1 MSAAAS
7 AANIPVISITADCLP
22 EAWEKAVLAV
32 WDNGFEV
39 RTQYDKPEDPP
50 SKDATVV
57 ITVTGP
63 FNEPRIH
70 KNFPGGPEELE
81 SYRLEVVSGIH
92 DHWID
97 PAAGKWTYTY
107 HERLFSYCPVENI
120 RNVDSPRPF
129 GKVDQIQYI
138 IDYLSQAGHSRRAQA
153 ITWMPTAD
161 PQTDDPP
168 CLQRIWCRLV
178 RQRRNDAGPVRN
190 STRGDMIRKGE
201 ISNGVGELSLN
212 MNTHWRSRDL
222 YKAWFMNVYA
232 LTDLQRI
239 IADGISKKR
248 GEPVRVGRYVDISD
262 SLHIY
267 GSYFD
272 EVAPE
277 VEKMRQSSFHKRA
290 WESTHPAFEMMTQEA
305 REKLAR
311 DPDWYAKAKG

>member
-1 MSAAAS
+1 MEDGAMSVMQATGQ
-7 AANIPVISITADCLP
+7 IPTIAIEAQCLP

-32 WDNGFEV
+32 WDKGLAIH
-39 RTQYDKPEDPP
+39 TQYDKPDDPP
-50 SKDATVV
+50 SRDATVM
-57 ITVTGP
+57 ITVANP

-81 SYRLEVVSGIH
+81 AYRQEVVDGIH

-107 HERLFSYCPVENI
+107 HERIFSYCPVEKI
-120 RNVDSPRPF
+120 RDPKSPKPF
-129 GKVDQIQYI
+129 KAVDQIGYI
-138 IDYLSQAGHSRRAQA
+138 IDSLSGTSFTRRAQA

-161 PQTDDPP
+161 PATDDPP

-178 RQRRNDAGPVRN
+178 EDEDG
-190 STRGDMIRKGE
+190 S
-201 ISNGVGELSLN
+201 LSLN

-232 LTDLQRI
+232 LTDLQKK
-239 IADGISKKR
+239 IADKIAENR
-248 GEPVRVGRYVDISD
+248 GEPVSVGRYVDISD

-267 GSYFD
+267 GSYFR
-272 EVAPE
+272 EAQPE
-277 VEKMRQSSFHKRA
+277 IEKMRKRPFAERA

-305 REKLAR
+305 REKLAQ
-311 DPDWYAKAKG
+311 DPDWYAKARG

>member
-1 MSAAAS
+1 MPNTINT
-7 AANIPVISITADCLP
+7 ANIPVIPITADCLP

-39 RTQYDKPEDPP
+39 RTQYDKPQDPP
-50 SKDATVV
+50 SRDATVM
-57 ITVTGP
+57 ITVGDP
-63 FNEPRIH
+63 FREPRIH

-81 SYRLEVVSGIH
+81 SYRQEVVNGIH

-107 HERLFSYCPVENI
+107 HERLFSYCPVEDI
-120 RNVDSPRPF
+120 RDADSPKPF
-129 GKVDQIQYI
+129 GKVNQIQYI
-138 IDYLSQAGHSRRAQA
+138 IDCLLQAGHSRRAQA

-161 PQTDDPP
+161 PPTDDPP
-168 CLQRIWCRLV
+168 CLQRIWCRLL
-178 RQRRNDAGPVRN
+178 AG
-190 STRGDMIRKGE
+190 E
-201 ISNGVGELSLN
+201 AGELSLN

-239 IADGISKKR
+239 IADGIARKR

-272 EVAPE
+272 EVEPE
-277 VEKMRQSSFHKRA
+277 IEKMRRSPFTERS
-290 WESTHPAFEMMTQEA
+290 WDSTHPAFEMMTTEA
-305 REKLAR
+305 REKLAQ